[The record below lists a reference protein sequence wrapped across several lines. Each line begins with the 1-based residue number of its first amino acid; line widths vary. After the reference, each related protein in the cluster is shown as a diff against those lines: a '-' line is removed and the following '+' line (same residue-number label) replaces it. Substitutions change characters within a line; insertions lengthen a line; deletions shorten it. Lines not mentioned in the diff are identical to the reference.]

1 MQNRSAD
8 NQARITE
15 LARIIEELST
25 ELNQL
30 LSIEDKDTSQV
41 PRTEIPRTI
50 TRTNFQIGDIV
61 EITNEYRNQL
71 GERGTVT
78 KVTRTQVAINLHSTG
93 RTIRKKKTN
102 VIIIQ
107 PVENNQEQ

>member
-1 MQNRSAD
+1 MQNRSLE
-8 NQARITE
+8 NQSRITE
-15 LARIIEELST
+15 LAKLIDELSA

-30 LSIEDKDTSQV
+30 LSIEDEESPQISSTII
-41 PRTEIPRTI
+41 PRTEFRV
-50 TRTNFQIGDIV
+50 GDVV

-71 GERGTVT
+71 GERGTIT

-102 VIIIQ
+102 VSIVT